1 MTETSNLELD
11 VDLTGRETG
20 KPLVR
25 IAVGSV
31 CSFTRHGGAPVVT
44 ANCASPR
51 ALEGE
56 VERLKGELDAALAEA
71 REQFGQ
77 AAPAAPASSPKE
89 AEAAAPR
96 PAARLSDEN
105 LRVQDLMTRDVR
117 TVHPNDALAVADE
130 LMRVGHFRHAI
141 VVDDDGALVG
151 VLSHRDLFHGA
162 LAFSLGQGRKA
173 HEAALDQVLVKD
185 VMHGEVEN
193 VEPETPLHEAAAR
206 MRERKIGCLAVL
218 DGAQLV
224 GIVTEGD
231 FLALLAEAATP

>member
-1 MTETSNLELD
+1 MTEISNLELD
-11 VDLTGRETG
+11 VDLSGRETG

-51 ALEGE
+51 ALERE
-56 VERLKGELDAALAEA
+56 VERLKDELDAALAEA

-77 AAPAAPASSPKE
+77 AAPAPPAPSPE
-89 AEAAAPR
+89 AETAAPP

-105 LRVQDLMTRDVR
+105 LRVQDVMTRDVR
-117 TVHPNDALAVADE
+117 TVHPNDALAAADE

-141 VVDDDGALVG
+141 VVDDDGVLVG

-173 HEAALDQVLVKD
+173 HEAALAQVLVKD